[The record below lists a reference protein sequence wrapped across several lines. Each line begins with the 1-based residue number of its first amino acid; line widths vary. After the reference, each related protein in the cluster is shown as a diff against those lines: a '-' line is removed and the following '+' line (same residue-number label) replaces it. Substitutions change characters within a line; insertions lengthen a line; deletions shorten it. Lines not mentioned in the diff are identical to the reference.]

1 MEPSSLDSKV
11 DGQHSKRQPQQEDV
25 HQCRFCPYA
34 SRRVQHFIAHERKH
48 TRKRPFNCHVCQR
61 AFSQDA
67 TSQVHMRTHT
77 GEKPF
82 RCNVC
87 HKVFAQ
93 SSYLL
98 SHRRAHTG
106 ERPYQCSTCGK
117 AFARTSSLCDHNS
130 RHKHKRPYKCVVYEK
145 TFARKCHL
153 NEHHKGG
160 RGICV
165 PRYLWIIC
173 FVLKTRLMFYCISNT
188 CLPKKCEGG
197 KQLYCVEYHH
207 LCTYQLL
214 QLPLHELLQCLV
226 LSLLFIGQD
235 PKWLRSL

>member
-1 MEPSSLDSKV
+1 IVCRVSRTVSTKTDSWDDGVDSKNSKAGPSSLIDELGV
-11 DGQHSKRQPQQEDV
+11 QQPNTWPRKEA
-25 HQCRFCPYA
+25 HWCRFCPYS
-34 SRRVQHFIAHERKH
+34 SRNAFNITRHERG
-48 TRKRPFNCHVCQR
+48 
-61 AFSQDA
+61 
-67 TSQVHMRTHT
+67 HT

-117 AFARTSSLCDHNS
+117 AFARTSSLCDHDS
-130 RHKHKRPYKCVVYEK
+130 MHKHKRPYKCVVCEK

-165 PRYLWIIC
+165 P
-173 FVLKTRLMFYCISNT
+173 
-188 CLPKKCEGG
+188 
-197 KQLYCVEYHH
+197 
-207 LCTYQLL
+207 
-214 QLPLHELLQCLV
+214 
-226 LSLLFIGQD
+226 
-235 PKWLRSL
+235 